1 MKKIA
6 IGFLT
11 LALLV
16 SAPAQS
22 FAQASEAKKEVSKD
36 KKFRFNRLSRDVKKE
51 SKKYEKEGYRPFVGQ
66 MPINQ
71 QLDKSYRMQNEADES
86 GLPMWIIATGSSVG
100 STQAAA
106 DMQAMELGKSR
117 LVGLIETNFRA
128 VVENTVA
135 NDQLSSTE
143 SVSVT
148 KSIEVSAN
156 RVSKKLGMIVPVVKI
171 YRMTGENKYEVQVQ
185 LAYNYE
191 LARKLMQAELRMEFE
206 KESEDVRKK
215 YEQFLNPD
223 LQPATIKNI
232 AE

>member
-16 SAPAQS
+16 GAPAQS
-22 FAQASEAKKEVSKD
+22 FAQASASKKEVSKD

-71 QLDKSYRMQNEADES
+71 QLDKSYRMQNEADDS
-86 GLPMWIIATGSSVG
+86 GFPMWIIATGSSVG

-143 SVSVT
+143 AVSVT

-171 YRMTGENKYEVQVQ
+171 YRMTGDDKYEVQVQ

-206 KESEDVRKK
+206 KESDDVRKK

-223 LQPATIKNI
+223 LHPATIKNI

>member
-22 FAQASEAKKEVSKD
+22 FAQASAAKKEVSKD

-86 GLPMWIIATGSSVG
+86 GLPMWIIATGSSVA

-143 SVSVT
+143 AVSVT

-185 LAYNYE
+185 LAYNYD

-206 KESEDVRKK
+206 KESDDVRKK

>member
-22 FAQASEAKKEVSKD
+22 FAQAKAAKKEVSKD

-86 GLPMWIIATGSSVG
+86 GFPMWIIATGSSVA

-106 DMQAMELGKSR
+106 DMQAIEIGKGR
-117 LVGLIETNFRA
+117 LVGLIETNYRA

-143 SVSVT
+143 AVTVT

-171 YRMTGENKYEVQVQ
+171 YRMTGDNKYEVQVS

-206 KESEDVRKK
+206 KESDDVRKK

>member
-22 FAQASEAKKEVSKD
+22 LAQAKAEKKEVSKD

-86 GLPMWIIATGSSVG
+86 GFPMWIIATGSSVG

-128 VVENTVA
+128 VVENTVS
-135 NDQLSSTE
+135 NNQISSTE

-206 KESEDVRKK
+206 KESDDVRKK

>member
-16 SAPAQS
+16 CAPALS
-22 FAQASEAKKEVSKD
+22 FAQASAAKKEVSKD

-71 QLDKSYRMQNEADES
+71 QLDKSYRMQTEADDN
-86 GLPMWIIATGSSVG
+86 GLPKWIIATGSSVG
-100 STQAAA
+100 STQGAA
-106 DMQAMELGKSR
+106 DMQAMQLGQDR
-117 LVGLIETNFRA
+117 LVGLMETNFRS
-128 VVENTVA
+128 VVENTVS
-135 NDQLSSTE
+135 NNQISSTE
-143 SVSVT
+143 SISVT

-156 RVSKKLGMIVPVVKI
+156 RVSKKLGTIVPVVKI
-171 YRMTGENKYEVQVQ
+171 YRMTGKDQYEVQVQ
-185 LAYNYE
+185 LAYSYE
-191 LARKLMQAELRMEFE
+191 LAYKLMQAELRLEFE
-206 KESEDVRKK
+206 KESDDVRKK

-223 LQPATIKNI
+223 LQPDNIQNI
-232 AE
+232 AD

>member
-16 SAPAQS
+16 SAPAQC
-22 FAQASEAKKEVSKD
+22 FAQTKSSKKEASKD
-36 KKFRFNRLSRDVKKE
+36 KVFRFNRLSKDVKKE

-71 QLDKSYRMQNEADES
+71 QLDKSYRMQNEADDA
-86 GLPMWIIATGSSVG
+86 GFPKWIIATGSSVG

-106 DMQAMELGKSR
+106 DMQAMELGKTR

-135 NDQLSSTE
+135 NDQLTATE
-143 SVSVT
+143 AVSVT

-156 RVSKKLGMIVPVVKI
+156 RVAKKLGMIVPVVKI
-171 YRMTGENKYEVQVQ
+171 YRMTGEDKYEVQVQ
-185 LAYNYE
+185 VAYNYD
-191 LARKLMQAELRMEFE
+191 LARKLMQTELKLELE
-206 KESEDVRKK
+206 KESGDVNVKHD
-215 YEQFLNPD
+215 QFINPD
-223 LQPATIKNI
+223 LHPTTIKNF

>member
-16 SAPAQS
+16 STPAQS
-22 FAQASEAKKEVSKD
+22 FAQAKAEKKEVSKD

-71 QLDKSYRMQNEADES
+71 QLDKSYRMQNEADDS
-86 GLPMWIIATGSSVG
+86 GFPMWIIATGSSVG

-128 VVENTVA
+128 VVENTVS
-135 NDQLSSTE
+135 NNQISSTE
-143 SVSVT
+143 AVSVT

-191 LARKLMQAELRMEFE
+191 LARKLMEAELRMEFE
-206 KESEDVRKK
+206 KESDDVRKK